1 MNKKI
6 LLIMLMT
13 TMLLVGCGSGSA
25 DSPPLVYLVKD
36 GDLIDGFQSSYCWD
50 NGVRGTL
57 CVDTV
62 EPYFDETTRLSTGG
76 LIRFLLDSPLP
87 DEVTL
92 SLSRELFG
100 DTIIS
105 DTVPVTEN
113 IDWSPAVDSGEYIL
127 TVHARWPQG
136 DVAYWFSIILE

>member
-13 TMLLVGCGSGSA
+13 TMLLVSCGSNSA
-25 DSPPLVYLVKD
+25 DSPPLVYLIKD